1 MVVPRIMPKR
11 PCALVITED
20 DSTIISADKFGDVYS
35 LPLIPTEP
43 SETPLSAAQ
52 TPESTLAKPFVPAA
66 NEFTIHSQRNRKAL
80 ENQKRQSN
88 RPSGKLEPA
97 FEHNLLLGHVSLLT
111 DMALATSEG
120 RKYIIT
126 ADRDEHI
133 RVSRGIPQAYI
144 IEGFCLGHTDFI
156 TRLCVPE
163 NRPHL
168 LVSGGGDDDF
178 FLWDWR
184 NGQIVSKG
192 DLKKHFEPVRQEM
205 DVEMARRYERRSASE
220 RERKRWDAEAEVPRG
235 EGHEMGREEEK
246 SGEKAEEFKDKE
258 ERTTTGPSKPA
269 VSGICYTTQPVG
281 GGFQDLLII
290 TCEG

>member
-11 PCALVITED
+11 PCALVITEGD
-20 DSTIISADKFGDVYS
+20 LTIISADKFGDVYS

-43 SETPLSAAQ
+43 SETPSSAAQ
-52 TPESTLAKPFVPAA
+52 TPEPTSAMPFVPAA

-88 RPSGKLEPA
+88 RPSGKLEPT

-133 RVSRGIPQAYI
+133 RVSRGMPQAHI

-163 NRPHL
+163 NRSYL
-168 LVSGGGDDDF
+168 LVSGGGDDEI

-184 NGQIVSKG
+184 NGQLVSKG
-192 DLKKHFEPVRQEM
+192 DLKKHFEPVRQEL
-205 DVEMARRYERRSASE
+205 DVEMARRCERRSASE
-220 RERKRWDAEAEVPRG
+220 REKKRWEAEAEVPRG
-235 EGHEMGREEEK
+235 EVHEMGREEK

-258 ERTTTGPSKPA
+258 ERITKGPSKPA

-281 GGFQDLLII
+281 GGFQNFLII
-290 TCEG
+290 ACEG

>member
-1 MVVPRIMPKR
+1 MVVSSIMPKR

-35 LPLIPTEP
+35 LPLTPTDP
-43 SETPLSAAQ
+43 SQTPLSAAQ
-52 TPESTLAKPFVPAA
+52 TPKPILAKPFVPAA

-88 RPSGKLEPA
+88 RPSGKLEPT

-111 DMALATSEG
+111 DVALATSEG

-133 RVSRGIPQAYI
+133 RVSRGMPQAHI

-163 NRPHL
+163 NQPHL
-168 LVSGGGDDDF
+168 LVSGGGDDEF

-192 DLKKHFEPVRQEM
+192 DLKKQFEPVRQEM

-220 RERKRWDAEAEVPRG
+220 RERKRSEAEAEVPRG
-235 EGHEMGREEEK
+235 EDHEMGREEEN

-258 ERTTTGPSKPA
+258 ERIATGPSKPA
-269 VSGICYTTQPVG
+269 VSGICCTTQPVG

>member
-1 MVVPRIMPKR
+1 MVPSIMPKR

-35 LPLIPTEP
+35 LPLIPMEP

-52 TPESTLAKPFVPAA
+52 TPEPTLAKPFVPAA

-88 RPSGKLEPA
+88 KPSGKLEPT

-133 RVSRGIPQAYI
+133 RVSRGMPQAHI
-144 IEGFCLGHTDFI
+144 VEGFCLGHTEYI
-156 TRLCVPE
+156 TRLCVPG
-163 NRPHL
+163 NWPHL
-168 LVSGGGDDDF
+168 LVSGGGDDEF

-192 DLKKHFEPVRQEM
+192 DLKKYFEPVRQEM
-205 DVEMARRYERRSASE
+205 DLEMARRYERRRALE
-220 RERKRWDAEAEVPRG
+220 RQRKRWEAEAEIPKG
-235 EGHEMGREEEK
+235 EDHEMGREEEK
-246 SGEKAEEFKDKE
+246 SGEKAEGSKDRE
-258 ERTTTGPSKPA
+258 ERIATGPSKPA

-281 GGFQDLLII
+281 GGFQDLLVI

>member
-1 MVVPRIMPKR
+1 MPKR

-35 LPLIPTEP
+35 LPLIPTEL

-52 TPESTLAKPFVPAA
+52 APEPTSAKPVVPAA

-88 RPSGKLEPA
+88 RPSGKLEPT

-133 RVSRGIPQAYI
+133 RISRGVPQAHI
-144 IEGFCLGHTDFI
+144 IEGFCLGHTGFI
-156 TRLCVPE
+156 TRLCLPE

-168 LVSGGGDDDF
+168 LVSGGGDDEI

-184 NGQIVSKG
+184 NGQIVSTG
-192 DLKKHFEPVRQEM
+192 DLKKHFEPIRQEM
-205 DVEMARRYERRSASE
+205 DLEMARRCERRSASE
-220 RERKRWDAEAEVPRG
+220 RGRKSWEAKVEVPRR
-235 EGHEMGREEEK
+235 EVHEMGREEEK
-246 SGEKAEEFKDKE
+246 SGEKVEEFKDKE
-258 ERTTTGPSKPA
+258 ERITTGPSKPA

-290 TCEG
+290 VCEG